1 MSYHFRVR
9 FRLENVAFFHKVLF
23 QSQIVFNNT
32 IMNHHKM
39 VMAVSMRM
47 GISVGRLAVSSP
59 AGMSNADM
67 ALERMLFQLVFQI
80 HQAALLF
87 LNVDFSIFINRNAC
101 RIISSVFQAAESVNQ
116 KIRGISTAYITYNT
130 AHKWYSSLYSY

>member
-1 MSYHFRVR
+1 
-9 FRLENVAFFHKVLF
+9 
-23 QSQIVFNNT
+23 
-32 IMNHHKM
+32 M

-59 AGMSNADM
+59 AGMSDADM

-116 KIRGISTAYITYNT
+116 IRGISTAYITYNT